1 MNDLLFGNNNQAVIR
16 KLADRSI
23 KSDKRSRAF
32 LLLTIALAVC
42 MVFSIFLVST
52 GTQEEYKNTQRGKAQ
67 IGILGITDEQLALLR
82 QNENVSWVGEYS
94 ALGLFYE
101 EGKTITVAYGNE
113 EYFLQQEKITF
124 QGDIPQSKNEIMLSQ
139 NYLDFLGEAYTPG
152 DTILLDLTG
161 TGDEAYYTLSAI
173 LDEDKESNGYFV
185 YVSKELAYDLAGDTF
200 QVTGYTRLNTD
211 AIDSA
216 SILDVSNRAIKD
228 TGIEEGQVNLTEYF
242 AVMSGAIK
250 SGMPIPVPLLA
261 ALTAVLAA
269 TIVYGVF
276 YSKITKNVQ
285 MLGQLRTIGMT
296 KRQIKRMAGKEGRKY
311 AIRGIP
317 LGLLCGVLI
326 GFIGCPD
333 GFRLKT
339 AIFYAAVISV
349 MAFITVNIAI
359 FKPVRVAMNISPVE
373 GSKYI
378 MYAGEKKRSRK
389 LHRKLTPFNLAK
401 INIQRNKQKAVLT
414 ILMIGLSGAFLLV
427 TATVAGSIDPEKQ
440 AKFKYYPIG
449 EIQIQVKNIIGSSFD
464 KEAEPYGS
472 SKLQLEGNP
481 LAEQALMQELIK
493 IDGVEKITSSDC
505 VYMTITF
512 PGGNGSITSI
522 SNFFPTLNK
531 EQIEEKQF
539 VLSSGT
545 VNYNDMVAQNGILV
559 AEDIAKVG
567 DTLKIEGRASD
578 GSTYAVEA
586 VVVGT
591 YNRASLMESS
601 PVIPGSPYFIMAYD
615 TAKKMTGIID
625 QTGVLTLEVSDEHLE
640 DVLSAVQK
648 IADENGKI
656 EVNTIKQTISSI
668 QKYYDPSIKTFY
680 MISAILF
687 IFGAI
692 SLMNMLM
699 VDFQNRKREFGLFEA
714 VGTTQNQLK
723 GMLNRE
729 IGIYGKPDY
738 RLDFGR
744 MKLDSWHVTHQEVP
758 QFAKLKGHS
767 YLDGQYLSLSCAD
780 FAEMYTG
787 HHLWNNY
794 RVTAVLKPV
803 TGTEHF
809 VNIRVQGAMR
819 SYAAGFSKNNKLV
832 LRKNY
837 YGYTTLCETDFE
849 WKVDEEY
856 KISLTADGS
865 TISVSVN
872 DKEYL
877 KFTDSDLPLLTGCAG
892 ISVEKGSHCL
902 YRDIAIT
909 GRE

>member
-648 IADENGKI
+648 IANENGKI

-729 IGIYGKPDY
+729 IGIYLSGSLIISLLGGSVLSVIVCGQ
-738 RLDFGR
+738 LDAVNHCITL
-744 MKLDSWHVTHQEVP
+744 KLPWI
-758 QFAKLKGHS
+758 FL
-767 YLDGQYLSLSCAD
+767 LLLI
-780 FAEMYTG
+780 
-787 HHLWNNY
+787 
-794 RVTAVLKPV
+794 AVLMV
-803 TGTEHF
+803 IYF
-809 VNIRVQGAMR
+809 VFSMYAKSELKKTSILSAIR
-819 SYAAGFSKNNKLV
+819 
-832 LRKNY
+832 
-837 YGYTTLCETDFE
+837 
-849 WKVDEEY
+849 DE
-856 KISLTADGS
+856 
-865 TISVSVN
+865 
-872 DKEYL
+872 
-877 KFTDSDLPLLTGCAG
+877 
-892 ISVEKGSHCL
+892 
-902 YRDIAIT
+902 
-909 GRE
+909 

>member
-625 QTGVLTLEVSDEHLE
+625 QTGVLEKKVFK
-640 DVLSAVQK
+640 DVLS
-648 IADENGKI
+648 ENFPY
-656 EVNTIKQTISSI
+656 ETQ
-668 QKYYDPSIKTFY
+668 
-680 MISAILF
+680 
-687 IFGAI
+687 
-692 SLMNMLM
+692 
-699 VDFQNRKREFGLFEA
+699 RER
-714 VGTTQNQLK
+714 T
-723 GMLNRE
+723 
-729 IGIYGKPDY
+729 
-738 RLDFGR
+738 
-744 MKLDSWHVTHQEVP
+744 
-758 QFAKLKGHS
+758 
-767 YLDGQYLSLSCAD
+767 
-780 FAEMYTG
+780 
-787 HHLWNNY
+787 
-794 RVTAVLKPV
+794 
-803 TGTEHF
+803 
-809 VNIRVQGAMR
+809 
-819 SYAAGFSKNNKLV
+819 
-832 LRKNY
+832 
-837 YGYTTLCETDFE
+837 
-849 WKVDEEY
+849 
-856 KISLTADGS
+856 
-865 TISVSVN
+865 
-872 DKEYL
+872 
-877 KFTDSDLPLLTGCAG
+877 
-892 ISVEKGSHCL
+892 
-902 YRDIAIT
+902 
-909 GRE
+909 

>member
-512 PGGNGSITSI
+512 PGRNGSITSI

-729 IGIYGKPDY
+729 IGIYLSGSLIISLLGGSVLSVIVCGQ
-738 RLDFGR
+738 LDAVNHCITL
-744 MKLDSWHVTHQEVP
+744 KLPWI
-758 QFAKLKGHS
+758 FL
-767 YLDGQYLSLSCAD
+767 LLLI
-780 FAEMYTG
+780 
-787 HHLWNNY
+787 
-794 RVTAVLKPV
+794 AVLMV
-803 TGTEHF
+803 IYF
-809 VNIRVQGAMR
+809 VFSMYAKSELKKTSILSAIR
-819 SYAAGFSKNNKLV
+819 
-832 LRKNY
+832 
-837 YGYTTLCETDFE
+837 
-849 WKVDEEY
+849 DE
-856 KISLTADGS
+856 
-865 TISVSVN
+865 
-872 DKEYL
+872 
-877 KFTDSDLPLLTGCAG
+877 
-892 ISVEKGSHCL
+892 
-902 YRDIAIT
+902 
-909 GRE
+909 

>member
-276 YSKITKNVQ
+276 YSKIKKNVQ

-729 IGIYGKPDY
+729 IGIYLSGSLIISLLGGSVLSVIVCGQ
-738 RLDFGR
+738 LDAVNHCITL
-744 MKLDSWHVTHQEVP
+744 KLPWI
-758 QFAKLKGHS
+758 FL
-767 YLDGQYLSLSCAD
+767 LLLI
-780 FAEMYTG
+780 
-787 HHLWNNY
+787 
-794 RVTAVLKPV
+794 AVLMV
-803 TGTEHF
+803 IYF
-809 VNIRVQGAMR
+809 VFSMYAKSELKKTSILSAIR
-819 SYAAGFSKNNKLV
+819 
-832 LRKNY
+832 
-837 YGYTTLCETDFE
+837 
-849 WKVDEEY
+849 DE
-856 KISLTADGS
+856 
-865 TISVSVN
+865 
-872 DKEYL
+872 
-877 KFTDSDLPLLTGCAG
+877 
-892 ISVEKGSHCL
+892 
-902 YRDIAIT
+902 
-909 GRE
+909 

>member
-729 IGIYGKPDY
+729 IGIYLSGSLIISLLGGSVLSVIVCGQ
-738 RLDFGR
+738 LDAVNHCITL
-744 MKLDSWHVTHQEVP
+744 KLPWI
-758 QFAKLKGHS
+758 FL
-767 YLDGQYLSLSCAD
+767 LLLI
-780 FAEMYTG
+780 
-787 HHLWNNY
+787 
-794 RVTAVLKPV
+794 AVLMV
-803 TGTEHF
+803 IYF
-809 VNIRVQGAMR
+809 VFSM
-819 SYAAGFSKNNKLV
+819 YAKSELKKTSIL
-832 LRKNY
+832 
-837 YGYTTLCETDFE
+837 
-849 WKVDEEY
+849 
-856 KISLTADGS
+856 S
-865 TISVSVN
+865 TI
-872 DKEYL
+872 
-877 KFTDSDLPLLTGCAG
+877 
-892 ISVEKGSHCL
+892 
-902 YRDIAIT
+902 RD
-909 GRE
+909 E

>member
-729 IGIYGKPDY
+729 IGIYLSGSLIISLLGGSVLSVIVCGVKGVYSGIPD
-738 RLDFGR
+738 RG
-744 MKLDSWHVTHQEVP
+744 
-758 QFAKLKGHS
+758 LK
-767 YLDGQYLSLSCAD
+767 LSL
-780 FAEMYTG
+780 Y
-787 HHLWNNY
+787 
-794 RVTAVLKPV
+794 
-803 TGTEHF
+803 
-809 VNIRVQGAMR
+809 
-819 SYAAGFSKNNKLV
+819 
-832 LRKNY
+832 
-837 YGYTTLCETDFE
+837 
-849 WKVDEEY
+849 
-856 KISLTADGS
+856 
-865 TISVSVN
+865 
-872 DKEYL
+872 
-877 KFTDSDLPLLTGCAG
+877 
-892 ISVEKGSHCL
+892 
-902 YRDIAIT
+902 
-909 GRE
+909 

>member
-493 IDGVEKITSSDC
+493 IDGVEKITCQMPAGNVPIYAMKEVAEAVRGARSN
-505 VYMTITF
+505 MTPTMKQQLEI
-512 PGGNGSITSI
+512 NGSVSLI
-522 SNFFPTLNK
+522 SD
-531 EQIEEKQF
+531 ICGCG
-539 VLSSGT
+539 GT
-545 VNYNDMVAQNGILV
+545 HSR
-559 AEDIAKVG
+559 
-567 DTLKIEGRASD
+567 TLKRC
-578 GSTYAVEA
+578 V
-586 VVVGT
+586 
-591 YNRASLMESS
+591 
-601 PVIPGSPYFIMAYD
+601 F
-615 TAKKMTGIID
+615 
-625 QTGVLTLEVSDEHLE
+625 
-640 DVLSAVQK
+640 
-648 IADENGKI
+648 
-656 EVNTIKQTISSI
+656 
-668 QKYYDPSIKTFY
+668 
-680 MISAILF
+680 
-687 IFGAI
+687 
-692 SLMNMLM
+692 
-699 VDFQNRKREFGLFEA
+699 
-714 VGTTQNQLK
+714 
-723 GMLNRE
+723 
-729 IGIYGKPDY
+729 
-738 RLDFGR
+738 
-744 MKLDSWHVTHQEVP
+744 
-758 QFAKLKGHS
+758 
-767 YLDGQYLSLSCAD
+767 
-780 FAEMYTG
+780 
-787 HHLWNNY
+787 LWY
-794 RVTAVLKPV
+794 
-803 TGTEHF
+803 
-809 VNIRVQGAMR
+809 
-819 SYAAGFSKNNKLV
+819 
-832 LRKNY
+832 
-837 YGYTTLCETDFE
+837 
-849 WKVDEEY
+849 
-856 KISLTADGS
+856 
-865 TISVSVN
+865 
-872 DKEYL
+872 
-877 KFTDSDLPLLTGCAG
+877 
-892 ISVEKGSHCL
+892 
-902 YRDIAIT
+902 
-909 GRE
+909 

>member
-211 AIDSA
+211 ATDSA

-729 IGIYGKPDY
+729 IGIYLSGSLIISLLGGSVLSVIVCGQ
-738 RLDFGR
+738 LDAVNHCITL
-744 MKLDSWHVTHQEVP
+744 KLPWI
-758 QFAKLKGHS
+758 FL
-767 YLDGQYLSLSCAD
+767 LLLI
-780 FAEMYTG
+780 
-787 HHLWNNY
+787 
-794 RVTAVLKPV
+794 AVLMV
-803 TGTEHF
+803 IYF
-809 VNIRVQGAMR
+809 VFSMYAKSELKKTSILSAIR
-819 SYAAGFSKNNKLV
+819 
-832 LRKNY
+832 
-837 YGYTTLCETDFE
+837 
-849 WKVDEEY
+849 DE
-856 KISLTADGS
+856 
-865 TISVSVN
+865 
-872 DKEYL
+872 
-877 KFTDSDLPLLTGCAG
+877 
-892 ISVEKGSHCL
+892 
-902 YRDIAIT
+902 
-909 GRE
+909 

>member
-378 MYAGEKKRSRK
+378 MYAGEKKRSHK

-729 IGIYGKPDY
+729 IGIYLSGSLIISLLGGSVLSVIVCGQ
-738 RLDFGR
+738 LDAVNHCITL
-744 MKLDSWHVTHQEVP
+744 KLPWI
-758 QFAKLKGHS
+758 FL
-767 YLDGQYLSLSCAD
+767 LLLI
-780 FAEMYTG
+780 
-787 HHLWNNY
+787 
-794 RVTAVLKPV
+794 AVLMV
-803 TGTEHF
+803 IYF
-809 VNIRVQGAMR
+809 VFSMYAKSELKKTSILSAIR
-819 SYAAGFSKNNKLV
+819 
-832 LRKNY
+832 
-837 YGYTTLCETDFE
+837 
-849 WKVDEEY
+849 DE
-856 KISLTADGS
+856 
-865 TISVSVN
+865 
-872 DKEYL
+872 
-877 KFTDSDLPLLTGCAG
+877 
-892 ISVEKGSHCL
+892 
-902 YRDIAIT
+902 
-909 GRE
+909 

>member
-401 INIQRNKQKAVLT
+401 INIQRNKQKAVLSVVQSHAE
-414 ILMIGLSGAFLLV
+414 IHR
-427 TATVAGSIDPEKQ
+427 EKQ
-440 AKFKYYPIG
+440 YPPQRLYIRR
-449 EIQIQVKNIIGSSFD
+449 
-464 KEAEPYGS
+464 
-472 SKLQLEGNP
+472 
-481 LAEQALMQELIK
+481 
-493 IDGVEKITSSDC
+493 EKWRGI
-505 VYMTITF
+505 
-512 PGGNGSITSI
+512 PGG
-522 SNFFPTLNK
+522 
-531 EQIEEKQF
+531 
-539 VLSSGT
+539 
-545 VNYNDMVAQNGILV
+545 
-559 AEDIAKVG
+559 DI
-567 DTLKIEGRASD
+567 
-578 GSTYAVEA
+578 
-586 VVVGT
+586 
-591 YNRASLMESS
+591 
-601 PVIPGSPYFIMAYD
+601 P
-615 TAKKMTGIID
+615 
-625 QTGVLTLEVSDEHLE
+625 
-640 DVLSAVQK
+640 
-648 IADENGKI
+648 
-656 EVNTIKQTISSI
+656 
-668 QKYYDPSIKTFY
+668 
-680 MISAILF
+680 
-687 IFGAI
+687 
-692 SLMNMLM
+692 
-699 VDFQNRKREFGLFEA
+699 KR
-714 VGTTQNQLK
+714 
-723 GMLNRE
+723 
-729 IGIYGKPDY
+729 
-738 RLDFGR
+738 
-744 MKLDSWHVTHQEVP
+744 
-758 QFAKLKGHS
+758 
-767 YLDGQYLSLSCAD
+767 
-780 FAEMYTG
+780 
-787 HHLWNNY
+787 
-794 RVTAVLKPV
+794 
-803 TGTEHF
+803 
-809 VNIRVQGAMR
+809 
-819 SYAAGFSKNNKLV
+819 
-832 LRKNY
+832 
-837 YGYTTLCETDFE
+837 
-849 WKVDEEY
+849 
-856 KISLTADGS
+856 
-865 TISVSVN
+865 ISVSMHQ
-872 DKEYL
+872 ES
-877 KFTDSDLPLLTGCAG
+877 DSRWG
-892 ISVEKGSHCL
+892 I
-902 YRDIAIT
+902 YFQNP
-909 GRE
+909 

>member
-94 ALGLFYE
+94 AIGLFYE

-124 QGDIPQSKNEIMLSQ
+124 QGNIPQSKNEIMLPQ
-139 NYLDFLGEAYTPG
+139 NYLDFLGEAYKPG

-161 TGDEAYYTLSAI
+161 TGHEAYYTLSAI

-185 YVSKELAYDLAGDTF
+185 YVSKELAHDLAGDTF

-216 SILDVSNRAIKD
+216 SILDFSNRAIKD

-339 AIFYAAVISV
+339 AIFYATVISV

-378 MYAGEKKRSRK
+378 MYAGKKKRSRK

-414 ILMIGLSGAFLLV
+414 ILMLGLSGAILLV

-449 EIQIQVKNIIGSSFD
+449 EIQIQVKNTIGSSFD

-615 TAKKMTGIID
+615 TAKKLTGIID
-625 QTGVLTLEVSDEHLE
+625 QTGVLTLEVSDEHFE

-656 EVNTIKQTISSI
+656 EVNTIKQTILSI

-729 IGIYGKPDY
+729 IGIYLSGSLIISLLGGSVLSVIVCGQ
-738 RLDFGR
+738 LDAVNHCITL
-744 MKLDSWHVTHQEVP
+744 KLPWI
-758 QFAKLKGHS
+758 FL
-767 YLDGQYLSLSCAD
+767 LLLI
-780 FAEMYTG
+780 
-787 HHLWNNY
+787 
-794 RVTAVLKPV
+794 AVLMV
-803 TGTEHF
+803 IYF
-809 VNIRVQGAMR
+809 VFSMYVKSELKKTSILSAIR
-819 SYAAGFSKNNKLV
+819 
-832 LRKNY
+832 
-837 YGYTTLCETDFE
+837 
-849 WKVDEEY
+849 DE
-856 KISLTADGS
+856 
-865 TISVSVN
+865 
-872 DKEYL
+872 
-877 KFTDSDLPLLTGCAG
+877 
-892 ISVEKGSHCL
+892 
-902 YRDIAIT
+902 
-909 GRE
+909 

>member
-52 GTQEEYKNTQRGKAQ
+52 GTQDEYKNTQRGKAQ

-578 GSTYAVEA
+578 GSTYAVGA

-729 IGIYGKPDY
+729 IGIYLSGSLIISLLGGSVLSVIVCGQ
-738 RLDFGR
+738 LDAVNHCITL
-744 MKLDSWHVTHQEVP
+744 KLPWI
-758 QFAKLKGHS
+758 FL
-767 YLDGQYLSLSCAD
+767 LLLI
-780 FAEMYTG
+780 
-787 HHLWNNY
+787 
-794 RVTAVLKPV
+794 AVLMV
-803 TGTEHF
+803 IYF
-809 VNIRVQGAMR
+809 VFSMYAKSELKKTSILSAIR
-819 SYAAGFSKNNKLV
+819 
-832 LRKNY
+832 
-837 YGYTTLCETDFE
+837 
-849 WKVDEEY
+849 DE
-856 KISLTADGS
+856 
-865 TISVSVN
+865 
-872 DKEYL
+872 
-877 KFTDSDLPLLTGCAG
+877 
-892 ISVEKGSHCL
+892 
-902 YRDIAIT
+902 
-909 GRE
+909 

>member
-1 MNDLLFGNNNQAVIR
+1 MNDILFGNNNQAVIR

-124 QGDIPQSKNEIMLSQ
+124 QGNIPQSKNEIMLPQ
-139 NYLDFLGEAYTPG
+139 NYLDFLGGAYTPG

-216 SILDVSNRAIKD
+216 SILDFSNRAIKD

-250 SGMPIPVPLLA
+250 SGLPIPVPLLA

-276 YSKITKNVQ
+276 YTKITKNVQ
-285 MLGQLRTIGMT
+285 MIGQLRTIGMT

-317 LGLLCGVLI
+317 LGLLCGASI

-339 AIFYAAVISV
+339 AIIYAAVISV

-378 MYAGEKKRSRK
+378 MYAGKKKRSRK

-414 ILMIGLSGAFLLV
+414 ILMIGLSGALLLV

-440 AKFKYYPIG
+440 ARFKYYPSG
-449 EIQIQVKNIIGSSFD
+449 EVQIQVKNIIGSSFD

-512 PGGNGSITSI
+512 PGGSGSITSI

-531 EQIEEKQF
+531 EQMEEKQF

-559 AEDIAKVG
+559 AEDIAQVG
-567 DTLKIEGRASD
+567 DTLQVEGRSFD
-578 GSTYAVEA
+578 GSTFHIDA

-591 YNRASLMESS
+591 YNLTDLMERS
-601 PVIPGSPYFIMAYD
+601 PLVPGSPYFIMTYD
-615 TAKKMTGIID
+615 MAKNLTGITD
-625 QTGVLTLEVSDEHLE
+625 QTGVLALKVTPDHFDE
-640 DVLSAVQK
+640 VLSTVQEIADQSGK
-648 IADENGKI
+648 IAVDTI
-656 EVNTIKQTISSI
+656 EQTIKNIQYRYSSSI
-668 QKYYDPSIKTFY
+668 KALY
-680 MISAILF
+680 MTAAILF
-687 IFGAI
+687 TFGSI

-699 VDFQNRKREFGLFEA
+699 VDFQNRRREFGLFEA

-723 GMLNRE
+723 GILKRE
-729 IGIYGKPDY
+729 IGIYLSGSFVISLLGGSVLSIIVCE
-738 RLDFGR
+738 RLD
-744 MKLDSWHVTHQEVP
+744 DANH
-758 QFAKLKGHS
+758 
-767 YLDGQYLSLSCAD
+767 C
-780 FAEMYTG
+780 
-787 HHLWNNY
+787 
-794 RVTAVLKPV
+794 
-803 TGTEHF
+803 
-809 VNIRVQGAMR
+809 
-819 SYAAGFSKNNKLV
+819 
-832 LRKNY
+832 
-837 YGYTTLCETDFE
+837 
-849 WKVDEEY
+849 
-856 KISLTADGS
+856 ISL
-865 TISVSVN
+865 
-872 DKEYL
+872 K
-877 KFTDSDLPLLTGCAG
+877 LPWMFLLALIVVMAG
-892 ISVEKGSHCL
+892 IYLIFSMYAKSELKKTSIL
-902 YRDIAIT
+902 SAIRD
-909 GRE
+909 E

>member
-94 ALGLFYE
+94 AIGLFYE

-124 QGDIPQSKNEIMLSQ
+124 QGNIPQSKNEIMLPQ
-139 NYLDFLGEAYTPG
+139 NYLDFLGEAYKPG

-161 TGDEAYYTLSAI
+161 TGHEAYYTLSAI

-185 YVSKELAYDLAGDTF
+185 YVSKELAHDLAGDTF

-216 SILDVSNRAIKD
+216 SILDFSNRAIKD

-378 MYAGEKKRSRK
+378 MYAGKKKWSRK

-414 ILMIGLSGAFLLV
+414 ILMLGLSGAILLV

-449 EIQIQVKNIIGSSFD
+449 EIQIQVKNTIGSSFD

-545 VNYNDMVAQNGILV
+545 VNYNDMVAQNGILA

-615 TAKKMTGIID
+615 TAKKLTGIID
-625 QTGVLTLEVSDEHLE
+625 QTGVLTLEVSDEHFE

-656 EVNTIKQTISSI
+656 EVNTIKQTILSI

-729 IGIYGKPDY
+729 IGIYLSGSLIISLLGGSVLSVIVCGQ
-738 RLDFGR
+738 LDAVNHCITL
-744 MKLDSWHVTHQEVP
+744 KLPWI
-758 QFAKLKGHS
+758 FL
-767 YLDGQYLSLSCAD
+767 LLLI
-780 FAEMYTG
+780 
-787 HHLWNNY
+787 
-794 RVTAVLKPV
+794 AVLMV
-803 TGTEHF
+803 IYF
-809 VNIRVQGAMR
+809 VFSMYAKSELKKTSILSAIR
-819 SYAAGFSKNNKLV
+819 
-832 LRKNY
+832 
-837 YGYTTLCETDFE
+837 
-849 WKVDEEY
+849 DE
-856 KISLTADGS
+856 
-865 TISVSVN
+865 
-872 DKEYL
+872 
-877 KFTDSDLPLLTGCAG
+877 
-892 ISVEKGSHCL
+892 
-902 YRDIAIT
+902 
-909 GRE
+909 

>member
-94 ALGLFYE
+94 AIGLFYE

-124 QGDIPQSKNEIMLSQ
+124 QGNIPQSKNEIMLPQ
-139 NYLDFLGEAYTPG
+139 NYLDFLGEAYKPG

-161 TGDEAYYTLSAI
+161 TGHEAYYTLSAI

-185 YVSKELAYDLAGDTF
+185 YVSKELAHDLAGDTF

-216 SILDVSNRAIKD
+216 SILDFSNRAIKD

-311 AIRGIP
+311 VIRGIP

-378 MYAGEKKRSRK
+378 MYAGKKKRSRK

-414 ILMIGLSGAFLLV
+414 ILMLGLSGAILLV

-449 EIQIQVKNIIGSSFD
+449 EIQIQVKNTIGSSFD

-615 TAKKMTGIID
+615 TAKKLTGIID

-656 EVNTIKQTISSI
+656 EVNTIKQTILSI

-729 IGIYGKPDY
+729 IGIYLSGSLIISLLGGSVLSVIVCGQ
-738 RLDFGR
+738 LDAVNHCITL
-744 MKLDSWHVTHQEVP
+744 KLPWI
-758 QFAKLKGHS
+758 FL
-767 YLDGQYLSLSCAD
+767 LLLI
-780 FAEMYTG
+780 
-787 HHLWNNY
+787 
-794 RVTAVLKPV
+794 AVLMV
-803 TGTEHF
+803 IYF
-809 VNIRVQGAMR
+809 VFSMYAKSELKKTSILSAIR
-819 SYAAGFSKNNKLV
+819 
-832 LRKNY
+832 
-837 YGYTTLCETDFE
+837 
-849 WKVDEEY
+849 DE
-856 KISLTADGS
+856 
-865 TISVSVN
+865 
-872 DKEYL
+872 
-877 KFTDSDLPLLTGCAG
+877 
-892 ISVEKGSHCL
+892 
-902 YRDIAIT
+902 
-909 GRE
+909 

>member
-723 GMLNRE
+723 GVLNRE
-729 IGIYGKPDY
+729 IGIYLSGSLIISLLGGSVLSVIVCGQ
-738 RLDFGR
+738 LDAVNHCITL
-744 MKLDSWHVTHQEVP
+744 KLPWI
-758 QFAKLKGHS
+758 FL
-767 YLDGQYLSLSCAD
+767 LLLI
-780 FAEMYTG
+780 
-787 HHLWNNY
+787 
-794 RVTAVLKPV
+794 AVLMV
-803 TGTEHF
+803 IYF
-809 VNIRVQGAMR
+809 VFSMYAKSELKKTSILSAIR
-819 SYAAGFSKNNKLV
+819 
-832 LRKNY
+832 
-837 YGYTTLCETDFE
+837 
-849 WKVDEEY
+849 DE
-856 KISLTADGS
+856 
-865 TISVSVN
+865 
-872 DKEYL
+872 
-877 KFTDSDLPLLTGCAG
+877 
-892 ISVEKGSHCL
+892 
-902 YRDIAIT
+902 
-909 GRE
+909 

>member
-311 AIRGIP
+311 AIRGIA

-729 IGIYGKPDY
+729 IGIYLSGSLIISLLGGSVLSVIVCGQ
-738 RLDFGR
+738 LDAVNHCITL
-744 MKLDSWHVTHQEVP
+744 KLPWI
-758 QFAKLKGHS
+758 FL
-767 YLDGQYLSLSCAD
+767 LLLI
-780 FAEMYTG
+780 
-787 HHLWNNY
+787 
-794 RVTAVLKPV
+794 AVLMV
-803 TGTEHF
+803 IYF
-809 VNIRVQGAMR
+809 VFSMYAKSELKKTSILSAIR
-819 SYAAGFSKNNKLV
+819 
-832 LRKNY
+832 
-837 YGYTTLCETDFE
+837 
-849 WKVDEEY
+849 DE
-856 KISLTADGS
+856 
-865 TISVSVN
+865 
-872 DKEYL
+872 
-877 KFTDSDLPLLTGCAG
+877 
-892 ISVEKGSHCL
+892 
-902 YRDIAIT
+902 
-909 GRE
+909 

>member
-1 MNDLLFGNNNQAVIR
+1 MY
-16 KLADRSI
+16 RSI

-729 IGIYGKPDY
+729 IGIYLSGSLIISLLGGSVLSVIVCGQ
-738 RLDFGR
+738 LDAVNHCITL
-744 MKLDSWHVTHQEVP
+744 KLPWI
-758 QFAKLKGHS
+758 FL
-767 YLDGQYLSLSCAD
+767 LLLI
-780 FAEMYTG
+780 
-787 HHLWNNY
+787 
-794 RVTAVLKPV
+794 AVLMV
-803 TGTEHF
+803 IYF
-809 VNIRVQGAMR
+809 VFSMYAKSELKKTSILSAIR
-819 SYAAGFSKNNKLV
+819 
-832 LRKNY
+832 
-837 YGYTTLCETDFE
+837 
-849 WKVDEEY
+849 DE
-856 KISLTADGS
+856 
-865 TISVSVN
+865 
-872 DKEYL
+872 
-877 KFTDSDLPLLTGCAG
+877 
-892 ISVEKGSHCL
+892 
-902 YRDIAIT
+902 
-909 GRE
+909 

>member
-389 LHRKLTPFNLAK
+389 LHRKLTPFNLVK

-729 IGIYGKPDY
+729 IGIYLSGSLIISLLGGSVLSVIVCGQ
-738 RLDFGR
+738 LDAVNHCITL
-744 MKLDSWHVTHQEVP
+744 KLPWI
-758 QFAKLKGHS
+758 FL
-767 YLDGQYLSLSCAD
+767 LLLI
-780 FAEMYTG
+780 
-787 HHLWNNY
+787 
-794 RVTAVLKPV
+794 AVLMV
-803 TGTEHF
+803 IYF
-809 VNIRVQGAMR
+809 VFSMYAKSELKKTSILSAIR
-819 SYAAGFSKNNKLV
+819 
-832 LRKNY
+832 
-837 YGYTTLCETDFE
+837 
-849 WKVDEEY
+849 DE
-856 KISLTADGS
+856 
-865 TISVSVN
+865 
-872 DKEYL
+872 
-877 KFTDSDLPLLTGCAG
+877 
-892 ISVEKGSHCL
+892 
-902 YRDIAIT
+902 
-909 GRE
+909 

>member
-729 IGIYGKPDY
+729 IGIYLSGSLIISLLGGSVLSVIVCEQ
-738 RLDFGR
+738 LDAVNHCITL
-744 MKLDSWHVTHQEVP
+744 KLPWI
-758 QFAKLKGHS
+758 FL
-767 YLDGQYLSLSCAD
+767 LLLI
-780 FAEMYTG
+780 
-787 HHLWNNY
+787 
-794 RVTAVLKPV
+794 AVLMV
-803 TGTEHF
+803 IYF
-809 VNIRVQGAMR
+809 VFSMYAKSELKKTSILSAIR
-819 SYAAGFSKNNKLV
+819 
-832 LRKNY
+832 
-837 YGYTTLCETDFE
+837 
-849 WKVDEEY
+849 DE
-856 KISLTADGS
+856 
-865 TISVSVN
+865 
-872 DKEYL
+872 
-877 KFTDSDLPLLTGCAG
+877 
-892 ISVEKGSHCL
+892 
-902 YRDIAIT
+902 
-909 GRE
+909 

>member
-656 EVNTIKQTISSI
+656 EVNTIK
-668 QKYYDPSIKTFY
+668 P
-680 MISAILF
+680 
-687 IFGAI
+687 
-692 SLMNMLM
+692 
-699 VDFQNRKREFGLFEA
+699 
-714 VGTTQNQLK
+714 
-723 GMLNRE
+723 
-729 IGIYGKPDY
+729 
-738 RLDFGR
+738 
-744 MKLDSWHVTHQEVP
+744 
-758 QFAKLKGHS
+758 
-767 YLDGQYLSLSCAD
+767 
-780 FAEMYTG
+780 
-787 HHLWNNY
+787 
-794 RVTAVLKPV
+794 
-803 TGTEHF
+803 
-809 VNIRVQGAMR
+809 
-819 SYAAGFSKNNKLV
+819 
-832 LRKNY
+832 
-837 YGYTTLCETDFE
+837 
-849 WKVDEEY
+849 
-856 KISLTADGS
+856 
-865 TISVSVN
+865 
-872 DKEYL
+872 
-877 KFTDSDLPLLTGCAG
+877 
-892 ISVEKGSHCL
+892 
-902 YRDIAIT
+902 
-909 GRE
+909 

>member
-531 EQIEEKQF
+531 QQIEEKQF

-729 IGIYGKPDY
+729 IGIYLSGSLIISLLGGSVLSVIVCGQ
-738 RLDFGR
+738 LDAVNHCITL
-744 MKLDSWHVTHQEVP
+744 KLPWI
-758 QFAKLKGHS
+758 FL
-767 YLDGQYLSLSCAD
+767 LLLI
-780 FAEMYTG
+780 
-787 HHLWNNY
+787 
-794 RVTAVLKPV
+794 AVLMV
-803 TGTEHF
+803 IYF
-809 VNIRVQGAMR
+809 VFSMYAKSELKKTSILSAIR
-819 SYAAGFSKNNKLV
+819 
-832 LRKNY
+832 
-837 YGYTTLCETDFE
+837 
-849 WKVDEEY
+849 DE
-856 KISLTADGS
+856 
-865 TISVSVN
+865 
-872 DKEYL
+872 
-877 KFTDSDLPLLTGCAG
+877 
-892 ISVEKGSHCL
+892 
-902 YRDIAIT
+902 
-909 GRE
+909 

>member
-52 GTQEEYKNTQRGKAQ
+52 GTQEEYKNMQRGKAQ

-94 ALGLFYE
+94 AIGLFYE

-124 QGDIPQSKNEIMLSQ
+124 QGNIPQSKNEIMLPQ
-139 NYLDFLGEAYTPG
+139 NYLDFLGEAYKPG

-161 TGDEAYYTLSAI
+161 TGHEAYYTLSAI

-185 YVSKELAYDLAGDTF
+185 YVSKELAHDLAGDTF

-216 SILDVSNRAIKD
+216 SILDFSNRAIKD

-615 TAKKMTGIID
+615 TAKKLTGIID

-729 IGIYGKPDY
+729 IGIYLSGSLIISLLGGSVLSVIVCGQ
-738 RLDFGR
+738 LDAVNHCITL
-744 MKLDSWHVTHQEVP
+744 KLPWI
-758 QFAKLKGHS
+758 FL
-767 YLDGQYLSLSCAD
+767 LLLI
-780 FAEMYTG
+780 
-787 HHLWNNY
+787 
-794 RVTAVLKPV
+794 AVLMV
-803 TGTEHF
+803 IYF
-809 VNIRVQGAMR
+809 VFSMYAKSELKKTSILSAIR
-819 SYAAGFSKNNKLV
+819 
-832 LRKNY
+832 
-837 YGYTTLCETDFE
+837 
-849 WKVDEEY
+849 DE
-856 KISLTADGS
+856 
-865 TISVSVN
+865 
-872 DKEYL
+872 
-877 KFTDSDLPLLTGCAG
+877 
-892 ISVEKGSHCL
+892 
-902 YRDIAIT
+902 
-909 GRE
+909 

>member
-52 GTQEEYKNTQRGKAQ
+52 GTQEEYKNMQRGKAQ

-94 ALGLFYE
+94 AIGLFYE

-124 QGDIPQSKNEIMLSQ
+124 QGNIPQSKNEIMLPQ
-139 NYLDFLGEAYTPG
+139 NYLDFLGEAYKPG

-161 TGDEAYYTLSAI
+161 TGHEAYYTLSAI

-185 YVSKELAYDLAGDTF
+185 YVSKELAHDLAGDTF

-216 SILDVSNRAIKD
+216 SILDFSNRAIKD

-378 MYAGEKKRSRK
+378 MYAGKKKRSRK

-414 ILMIGLSGAFLLV
+414 ILMLGLSGAILLV

-440 AKFKYYPIG
+440 TKFKYYPIG
-449 EIQIQVKNIIGSSFD
+449 EIQIQVKNTIGSSFD

-615 TAKKMTGIID
+615 TAKKLTGIID

-687 IFGAI
+687 VFGAI

-729 IGIYGKPDY
+729 IGIYLSGSLIISLLGGSVLSVIVCGQ
-738 RLDFGR
+738 LDAVNHCITL
-744 MKLDSWHVTHQEVP
+744 KLPWI
-758 QFAKLKGHS
+758 FL
-767 YLDGQYLSLSCAD
+767 LLLI
-780 FAEMYTG
+780 
-787 HHLWNNY
+787 
-794 RVTAVLKPV
+794 AVLMV
-803 TGTEHF
+803 IYF
-809 VNIRVQGAMR
+809 VFSMYAKSELKKTSILSAIR
-819 SYAAGFSKNNKLV
+819 
-832 LRKNY
+832 
-837 YGYTTLCETDFE
+837 
-849 WKVDEEY
+849 DE
-856 KISLTADGS
+856 
-865 TISVSVN
+865 
-872 DKEYL
+872 
-877 KFTDSDLPLLTGCAG
+877 
-892 ISVEKGSHCL
+892 
-902 YRDIAIT
+902 
-909 GRE
+909 

>member
-668 QKYYDPSIKTFY
+668 QKYYDPSIKNFY

-729 IGIYGKPDY
+729 IGIYLSGSLIISLLGGSVLSVIVCGQ
-738 RLDFGR
+738 LDAVNHCITL
-744 MKLDSWHVTHQEVP
+744 KLPWI
-758 QFAKLKGHS
+758 FL
-767 YLDGQYLSLSCAD
+767 LLLI
-780 FAEMYTG
+780 
-787 HHLWNNY
+787 
-794 RVTAVLKPV
+794 AVLMV
-803 TGTEHF
+803 IYF
-809 VNIRVQGAMR
+809 VFSMYAKSELKKTSILSAIR
-819 SYAAGFSKNNKLV
+819 
-832 LRKNY
+832 
-837 YGYTTLCETDFE
+837 
-849 WKVDEEY
+849 DE
-856 KISLTADGS
+856 
-865 TISVSVN
+865 
-872 DKEYL
+872 
-877 KFTDSDLPLLTGCAG
+877 
-892 ISVEKGSHCL
+892 
-902 YRDIAIT
+902 
-909 GRE
+909 

>member
-481 LAEQALMQELIK
+481 LAEQELMQELIK

-729 IGIYGKPDY
+729 IGIYLSGSLIISLLGGSVLSVIVCGQ
-738 RLDFGR
+738 LDAVNHCITL
-744 MKLDSWHVTHQEVP
+744 KLPWI
-758 QFAKLKGHS
+758 FL
-767 YLDGQYLSLSCAD
+767 LLLI
-780 FAEMYTG
+780 
-787 HHLWNNY
+787 
-794 RVTAVLKPV
+794 AVLMV
-803 TGTEHF
+803 IYF
-809 VNIRVQGAMR
+809 VFSMYAKSELKKTSILSAIR
-819 SYAAGFSKNNKLV
+819 
-832 LRKNY
+832 
-837 YGYTTLCETDFE
+837 
-849 WKVDEEY
+849 DE
-856 KISLTADGS
+856 
-865 TISVSVN
+865 
-872 DKEYL
+872 
-877 KFTDSDLPLLTGCAG
+877 
-892 ISVEKGSHCL
+892 
-902 YRDIAIT
+902 
-909 GRE
+909 

>member
-296 KRQIKRMAGKEGRKY
+296 KRQIKRMEGKEGRKY

-729 IGIYGKPDY
+729 IGIYLSGSLIISLLGGSVLSVIVCGQ
-738 RLDFGR
+738 LDAVNHCITL
-744 MKLDSWHVTHQEVP
+744 KLPWI
-758 QFAKLKGHS
+758 FL
-767 YLDGQYLSLSCAD
+767 LLLI
-780 FAEMYTG
+780 
-787 HHLWNNY
+787 
-794 RVTAVLKPV
+794 AVLMV
-803 TGTEHF
+803 IYF
-809 VNIRVQGAMR
+809 VFSMYAKSELKKTSILSAIR
-819 SYAAGFSKNNKLV
+819 
-832 LRKNY
+832 
-837 YGYTTLCETDFE
+837 
-849 WKVDEEY
+849 DE
-856 KISLTADGS
+856 
-865 TISVSVN
+865 
-872 DKEYL
+872 
-877 KFTDSDLPLLTGCAG
+877 
-892 ISVEKGSHCL
+892 
-902 YRDIAIT
+902 
-909 GRE
+909 

>member
-311 AIRGIP
+311 AISGIP

-723 GMLNRE
+723 GM
-729 IGIYGKPDY
+729 I
-738 RLDFGR
+738 
-744 MKLDSWHVTHQEVP
+744 
-758 QFAKLKGHS
+758 
-767 YLDGQYLSLSCAD
+767 
-780 FAEMYTG
+780 
-787 HHLWNNY
+787 
-794 RVTAVLKPV
+794 
-803 TGTEHF
+803 
-809 VNIRVQGAMR
+809 
-819 SYAAGFSKNNKLV
+819 
-832 LRKNY
+832 
-837 YGYTTLCETDFE
+837 
-849 WKVDEEY
+849 
-856 KISLTADGS
+856 
-865 TISVSVN
+865 
-872 DKEYL
+872 
-877 KFTDSDLPLLTGCAG
+877 
-892 ISVEKGSHCL
+892 
-902 YRDIAIT
+902 
-909 GRE
+909 

>member
-378 MYAGEKKRSRK
+378 MFAGEKKRSRK

-729 IGIYGKPDY
+729 IGIYLSGSLIISLLGGSVLSVIVCGQ
-738 RLDFGR
+738 LDAVNHCITL
-744 MKLDSWHVTHQEVP
+744 KLPWI
-758 QFAKLKGHS
+758 FL
-767 YLDGQYLSLSCAD
+767 LLLI
-780 FAEMYTG
+780 
-787 HHLWNNY
+787 
-794 RVTAVLKPV
+794 AVLMV
-803 TGTEHF
+803 IYF
-809 VNIRVQGAMR
+809 VFSMYAKSELKKTSILSAIR
-819 SYAAGFSKNNKLV
+819 
-832 LRKNY
+832 
-837 YGYTTLCETDFE
+837 
-849 WKVDEEY
+849 DE
-856 KISLTADGS
+856 
-865 TISVSVN
+865 
-872 DKEYL
+872 
-877 KFTDSDLPLLTGCAG
+877 
-892 ISVEKGSHCL
+892 
-902 YRDIAIT
+902 
-909 GRE
+909 

>member
-216 SILDVSNRAIKD
+216 SILDVSNKAIKD

-729 IGIYGKPDY
+729 IGIYLSGSLIISLLGGSVLSVIVCGQ
-738 RLDFGR
+738 LDAVNHCITL
-744 MKLDSWHVTHQEVP
+744 KLPWI
-758 QFAKLKGHS
+758 FL
-767 YLDGQYLSLSCAD
+767 LLLI
-780 FAEMYTG
+780 
-787 HHLWNNY
+787 
-794 RVTAVLKPV
+794 AVLMV
-803 TGTEHF
+803 IYF
-809 VNIRVQGAMR
+809 VFSMYAKSELKKTSILSAIR
-819 SYAAGFSKNNKLV
+819 
-832 LRKNY
+832 
-837 YGYTTLCETDFE
+837 
-849 WKVDEEY
+849 DE
-856 KISLTADGS
+856 
-865 TISVSVN
+865 
-872 DKEYL
+872 
-877 KFTDSDLPLLTGCAG
+877 
-892 ISVEKGSHCL
+892 
-902 YRDIAIT
+902 
-909 GRE
+909 

>member
-668 QKYYDPSIKTFY
+668 LKYYDPSIKTFY

-729 IGIYGKPDY
+729 IGIYLSGSLIISLLGGSVLSVIVCGQ
-738 RLDFGR
+738 LDAVNHCITL
-744 MKLDSWHVTHQEVP
+744 KLPWI
-758 QFAKLKGHS
+758 FL
-767 YLDGQYLSLSCAD
+767 LLLI
-780 FAEMYTG
+780 
-787 HHLWNNY
+787 
-794 RVTAVLKPV
+794 AVLMV
-803 TGTEHF
+803 IYF
-809 VNIRVQGAMR
+809 VFSMYAKSELKKTSILSAIR
-819 SYAAGFSKNNKLV
+819 
-832 LRKNY
+832 
-837 YGYTTLCETDFE
+837 
-849 WKVDEEY
+849 DE
-856 KISLTADGS
+856 
-865 TISVSVN
+865 
-872 DKEYL
+872 
-877 KFTDSDLPLLTGCAG
+877 
-892 ISVEKGSHCL
+892 
-902 YRDIAIT
+902 
-909 GRE
+909 

>member
-414 ILMIGLSGAFLLV
+414 ILMIGLSGAFLVV

-729 IGIYGKPDY
+729 IGIYLSGSLIISLLGGSVLSVIVCGQ
-738 RLDFGR
+738 LDAVNHCITL
-744 MKLDSWHVTHQEVP
+744 KLPWI
-758 QFAKLKGHS
+758 FL
-767 YLDGQYLSLSCAD
+767 LLLI
-780 FAEMYTG
+780 
-787 HHLWNNY
+787 
-794 RVTAVLKPV
+794 AVLMV
-803 TGTEHF
+803 IYF
-809 VNIRVQGAMR
+809 VFSMYAKSELKKTSILSAIR
-819 SYAAGFSKNNKLV
+819 
-832 LRKNY
+832 
-837 YGYTTLCETDFE
+837 
-849 WKVDEEY
+849 DE
-856 KISLTADGS
+856 
-865 TISVSVN
+865 
-872 DKEYL
+872 
-877 KFTDSDLPLLTGCAG
+877 
-892 ISVEKGSHCL
+892 
-902 YRDIAIT
+902 
-909 GRE
+909 

>member
-32 LLLTIALAVC
+32 LLLKIALSVC

-729 IGIYGKPDY
+729 IGIYLSGSLIISLLGGSVLSVIVCGQ
-738 RLDFGR
+738 LDAVNHCITL
-744 MKLDSWHVTHQEVP
+744 KLPWI
-758 QFAKLKGHS
+758 FL
-767 YLDGQYLSLSCAD
+767 LLLI
-780 FAEMYTG
+780 
-787 HHLWNNY
+787 
-794 RVTAVLKPV
+794 AVLMV
-803 TGTEHF
+803 IYF
-809 VNIRVQGAMR
+809 VFSMYAKSELKKTSILSAIR
-819 SYAAGFSKNNKLV
+819 
-832 LRKNY
+832 
-837 YGYTTLCETDFE
+837 
-849 WKVDEEY
+849 DE
-856 KISLTADGS
+856 
-865 TISVSVN
+865 
-872 DKEYL
+872 
-877 KFTDSDLPLLTGCAG
+877 
-892 ISVEKGSHCL
+892 
-902 YRDIAIT
+902 
-909 GRE
+909 

>member
-16 KLADRSI
+16 RLADRSI

-52 GTQEEYKNTQRGKAQ
+52 GTQEEYKNTQRDKAQ
-67 IGILGITDEQLALLR
+67 IAILGITDEQLASLR
-82 QNENVSWVGEYS
+82 QKENVSWVGEYS
-94 ALGLFYE
+94 VLGLFYE

-124 QGDIPQSKNEIMLSQ
+124 QGNIPHSKNEIMLPQ
-139 NYLDFLGEAYTPG
+139 NYLDFLGGAYRPG

-161 TGDEAYYTLSAI
+161 TGHEAYYTLSAI
-173 LDEDKESNGYFV
+173 LNEDKGSNGYFI
-185 YVSKELAYDLAGDTF
+185 YVSKELAYNLAGDTF
-200 QVTGYTRLNTD
+200 QVTGYARLNTD

-216 SILDVSNRAIKD
+216 SILDFSSRAIKN
-228 TGIEEGQVNLTEYF
+228 TGIEEGQVNLTDYF

-250 SGMPIPVPLLA
+250 SGLPIPVPLLA

-276 YSKITKNVQ
+276 YTKITKNVQ
-285 MLGQLRTIGMT
+285 MIGQLRTIGMT
-296 KRQIKRMAGKEGRKY
+296 KSQIKRMAGKEGRKY
-311 AIRGIP
+311 AISGIP

-326 GFIGCPD
+326 GFVGCPD
-333 GFRLKT
+333 GFQLKT
-339 AIFYAAVISV
+339 AIIYAAVISV
-349 MAFITVNIAI
+349 MAFVIVSIAI
-359 FKPVRVAMNISPVE
+359 FKPVRIAMNTSPVE

-378 MYAGEKKRSRK
+378 MYVGKKKRSRK

-414 ILMIGLSGAFLLV
+414 ILMIGLSGALLLV

-440 AKFKYYPIG
+440 ARFKYYPFG
-449 EIQIQVKNIIGSSFD
+449 EVQIQVKNIIGSSFD

-512 PGGNGSITSI
+512 PGGSGSITSI
-522 SNFFPTLNK
+522 SSFFPTLNK

-559 AEDIAKVG
+559 AKDIAKVG

-578 GSTYAVEA
+578 GSTYAVDA

-615 TAKKMTGIID
+615 TAKKLTGIID
-625 QTGVLTLEVSDEHLE
+625 QTGVLALEVSDEHLE

-680 MISAILF
+680 MISVILF
-687 IFGAI
+687 VFGAI
-692 SLMNMLM
+692 SLMNILM
-699 VDFQNRKREFGLFEA
+699 VDFQNRKREFGLYEA

-729 IGIYGKPDY
+729 ISI
-738 RLDFGR
+738 
-744 MKLDSWHVTHQEVP
+744 
-758 QFAKLKGHS
+758 
-767 YLDGQYLSLSCAD
+767 YLSGSLIISLLGGSVLSAIVCEQLDAVNHCITLKLPWI
-780 FAEMYTG
+780 F
-787 HHLWNNY
+787 LLLLI
-794 RVTAVLKPV
+794 AVLV
-803 TGTEHF
+803 VMYF
-809 VNIRVQGAMR
+809 VFSMYAKSELKKTSILSAIR
-819 SYAAGFSKNNKLV
+819 
-832 LRKNY
+832 
-837 YGYTTLCETDFE
+837 
-849 WKVDEEY
+849 DE
-856 KISLTADGS
+856 
-865 TISVSVN
+865 
-872 DKEYL
+872 
-877 KFTDSDLPLLTGCAG
+877 
-892 ISVEKGSHCL
+892 
-902 YRDIAIT
+902 
-909 GRE
+909 